1 MPVVKSMVLFAS
13 AAGLTALVVAVP
25 ARSLASGAWEMAGRE
40 AASYGPAAFE
50 LRPTDSTVPRGAT
63 CSADCNS
70 KASDCIDLCEEKF
83 KDDDKARVTCK
94 FECTQKRQQCEKS
107 CE

>member
-1 MPVVKSMVLFAS
+1 MPPVKSIVLFAS
-13 AAGLTALVVAVP
+13 AAAVTALVVAAP
-25 ARSLASGAWEMAGRE
+25 ARSLAGGAWKVRGRE
-40 AASYGPAAFE
+40 GASYRPAAFE
-50 LRPTDSTVPRGAT
+50 LRRSDSTVPRGAT
-63 CSADCNS
+63 CSADCNR

-94 FECTQKRQQCEKS
+94 FECAQKRQQCEKS

>member
-1 MPVVKSMVLFAS
+1 MPLVKSMVFFAS
-13 AAGLTALVVAVP
+13 AAGVTALLVAVP
-25 ARSLASGAWEMAGRE
+25 ARSLAGGAWEVAGRE
-40 AASYGPAAFE
+40 RASCRPAAFE
-50 LRPTDSTVPRGAT
+50 LRRSDSTVPRGAT
-63 CSADCNS
+63 CSADCNR
-70 KASDCIDLCEEKF
+70 KASDCVDLCEEKF